1 MAHYGELWLKI
12 SNLKIHA
19 LLFQHAAAAEEDED
33 DADAED
39 DATIKAMLPPAEQK
53 TLILSEI
60 TWKDDT
66 LDYY

>member
-1 MAHYGELWLKI
+1 MAHYGELRLKI

-19 LLFQHAAAAEEDED
+19 LLFQHAAAEED

-39 DATIKAMLPPAEQK
+39 DATTKAMLPPAEQK

-60 TWKDDT
+60 T
-66 LDYY
+66 